1 MINMIERFKKQ
12 IEDAER
18 LLHQVE
24 VELAVA
30 IIDGDTDKASILVAA
45 KLGFLS
51 EIHDMKVQLFKRE
64 LSEVR

>member
-1 MINMIERFKKQ
+1 MINMIELFKKQ

-30 IIDGDTDKASILVAA
+30 IIDEDVDKAHILAAA
-45 KLGFLS
+45 KIGFLG
-51 EIHDMKVQLFKRE
+51 EIHELKVNLFKRE